1 MSDHALRYPDARP
14 SSIVLDGVRGPA
26 SRSAHGV
33 RLDALAT
40 GRVHACGVAS

>member
-1 MSDHALRYPDARP
+1 MTYATRTELLALHYRNPD
-14 SSIVLDGVRGPA
+14 VRGPA

-40 GRVHACGVAS
+40 GRVPACGVAS